1 MDARDSMIGVAVV
14 KKSALKDID
23 LCHNASTEI
32 MINIAAIRINGAK
45 IVL

>member
-1 MDARDSMIGVAVV
+1 MDIRDSVTGTAIAV
-14 KKSALKDID
+14 KNLLKGID
-23 LCHNASTEI
+23 RCHNASTEI